1 MNSLTV
7 NNLSLKIGQKEL
19 IKNISFKI
27 DSGKILAIIG
37 ENGVGK
43 TTFINYILNNI
54 NKKNDKIITEN
65 KNNIVGYVPQFRN
78 FDVENPLSVYEF
90 LSLPLKQKIFPWLS
104 NKEKRN
110 IDNLINE
117 LGISYLKNKRIGEL
131 SGGEKQKV
139 YLAQALI
146 REPNILLLDEF
157 TASLDKKSELEF
169 MNIIKDITKNRQI
182 ITLCITHE
190 ISLINEEYIDNILHF
205 CENGCDYLSIDDFN
219 KNKERVFKFCRHY
232 VGEQNV

>member
-7 NNLSLKIGQKEL
+7 DNLSLKIGQKEL
-19 IKNISFKI
+19 INNISFKI
-27 DSGKILAIIG
+27 ESGKVLAIIG

-90 LSLPLKQKIFPWLS
+90 LGLPLKQKILPWLS
-104 NKEKRN
+104 NKEKSN
-110 IDNLINE
+110 IENLINE

-169 MNIIKDITKNRQI
+169 MNIIKNITKNRNI

-205 CENGCDYLSIDDFN
+205 CEKGFDYLSIDDFN

-232 VGEQNV
+232 IGEQNV

>member
-7 NNLSLKIGQKEL
+7 DNLSLKIGQKEL
-19 IKNISFKI
+19 INNISFKI
-27 DSGKILAIIG
+27 ESGKVLAIIG

-54 NKKNDKIITEN
+54 NKKNGKIVTEI

-90 LSLPLKQKIFPWLS
+90 LGLPLKQKILPWLS
-104 NKEKRN
+104 NKEKSN
-110 IDNLINE
+110 IENLINE

-169 MNIIKDITKNRQI
+169 MNIIKDITKKRDI

-190 ISLINEEYIDNILHF
+190 ISLINEDYIDNILHF
-205 CENGCDYLSIDDFN
+205 FENGFDYISIDDFN

-232 VGEQNV
+232 IGDQNV